1 MSLIPK
7 YNRSVNNSEILLSS
21 ADLTASHM
29 GASVHGLRTKIQ
41 NAKSEKK
48 ELEKRVERLD
58 AHISFWEEQI
68 KASEKPPSR
77 GGRSYRKKRTTRS
90 KRKTYRK

>member
-1 MSLIPK
+1 M
-7 YNRSVNNSEILLSS
+7 NNSEILQSS
-21 ADLTASHM
+21 AELTASHI

-68 KASEKPPSR
+68 KALEKPPSR

-90 KRKTYRK
+90 KRKTHRK

>member
-1 MSLIPK
+1 MSHVPK
-7 YNRSVNNSEILLSS
+7 YNRSMNNSVIPMSS

-29 GASVHGLRTKIQ
+29 GASLHGLRTKIQ

-48 ELEKRVERLD
+48 ELEKKVERLD
-58 AHISFWEEQI
+58 AHILFWEEQI
-68 KASEKPPSR
+68 KASAKPPTR

-90 KRKTYRK
+90 KRKTHRK